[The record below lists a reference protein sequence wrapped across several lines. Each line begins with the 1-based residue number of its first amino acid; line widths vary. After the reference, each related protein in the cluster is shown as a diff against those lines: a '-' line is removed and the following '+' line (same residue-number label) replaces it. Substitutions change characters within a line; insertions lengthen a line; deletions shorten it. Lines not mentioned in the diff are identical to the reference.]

1 MSESQNIE
9 YKESWRDEYLKWICG
24 FANAQGGRI
33 YIGIDD
39 NQQVVGVADTK
50 RLMEDIPNKIVN
62 YLDIVADVNLLHK
75 EDKDYIE
82 IAVQPCNLPIAY
94 HGIYHYRS
102 GSTKQELKGAALQQF
117 LLRKMGHSW
126 DDIEN
131 ERATLDDIDRQAIDF
146 FLRKAVDAGRMPVD
160 SLNETTEK
168 VLSNLNLIG
177 GEGKLRNAALLLFG
191 KNPAKFFTSVQFR
204 IGRFGRDEADLMF
217 HGRIYIGIDDNQQV
231 VGVADTKRL
240 MEDIP
245 NKIVNYL
252 DIVADV
258 NLLHKEDKDYIEIA
272 VQPCNL
278 PIAYHGIYHY
288 RSGSTKQELKG
299 AALQQF
305 LLRKMGHS
313 WDDIENERAT
323 LDDIDRQAID
333 FFLRKAV
340 DAGRMP
346 VDSLNE
352 TTEKVL
358 SNLNL
363 IGGEGK
369 LRNAALL
376 LFGKNPAKF
385 FTSVQFRIGRFGR
398 DEADLMFQDVVDGN
412 IIQMTD
418 RVIEVLKSKNDDPLN
433 DPLNDPL
440 KLSSLEKDIL
450 KLIVKDN
457 QSTYDNLAI
466 SLSVSSATIKRAF
479 RNLKVNGCIIRKGS
493 KKIGYWMITEKG
505 KSILK

>member
-204 IGRFGRDEADLMF
+204 IGRFGRDE
-217 HGRIYIGIDDNQQV
+217 V
-231 VGVADTKRL
+231 
-240 MEDIP
+240 
-245 NKIVNYL
+245 
-252 DIVADV
+252 
-258 NLLHKEDKDYIEIA
+258 
-272 VQPCNL
+272 
-278 PIAYHGIYHY
+278 
-288 RSGSTKQELKG
+288 
-299 AALQQF
+299 
-305 LLRKMGHS
+305 
-313 WDDIENERAT
+313 
-323 LDDIDRQAID
+323 
-333 FFLRKAV
+333 
-340 DAGRMP
+340 
-346 VDSLNE
+346 
-352 TTEKVL
+352 
-358 SNLNL
+358 
-363 IGGEGK
+363 
-369 LRNAALL
+369 
-376 LFGKNPAKF
+376 
-385 FTSVQFRIGRFGR
+385 
-398 DEADLMFQDVVDGN
+398 DLMFQDVVDGN

-418 RVIEVLKSKNDDPLN
+418 RVIEVLKSKND

>member
-24 FANAQGGRI
+24 FANAQG
-33 YIGIDD
+33 
-39 NQQVVGVADTK
+39 
-50 RLMEDIPNKIVN
+50 
-62 YLDIVADVNLLHK
+62 
-75 EDKDYIE
+75 
-82 IAVQPCNLPIAY
+82 
-94 HGIYHYRS
+94 
-102 GSTKQELKGAALQQF
+102 
-117 LLRKMGHSW
+117 
-126 DDIEN
+126 
-131 ERATLDDIDRQAIDF
+131 
-146 FLRKAVDAGRMPVD
+146 
-160 SLNETTEK
+160 
-168 VLSNLNLIG
+168 
-177 GEGKLRNAALLLFG
+177 
-191 KNPAKFFTSVQFR
+191 
-204 IGRFGRDEADLMF
+204 
-217 HGRIYIGIDDNQQV
+217 GRIYIGIDDNQQV

-505 KSILK
+505 KSILS

>member
-1 MSESQNIE
+1 MSVSQIIE

-24 FANAQGGRI
+24 FANAQG
-33 YIGIDD
+33 
-39 NQQVVGVADTK
+39 
-50 RLMEDIPNKIVN
+50 
-62 YLDIVADVNLLHK
+62 
-75 EDKDYIE
+75 
-82 IAVQPCNLPIAY
+82 
-94 HGIYHYRS
+94 
-102 GSTKQELKGAALQQF
+102 
-117 LLRKMGHSW
+117 
-126 DDIEN
+126 
-131 ERATLDDIDRQAIDF
+131 
-146 FLRKAVDAGRMPVD
+146 
-160 SLNETTEK
+160 
-168 VLSNLNLIG
+168 
-177 GEGKLRNAALLLFG
+177 
-191 KNPAKFFTSVQFR
+191 
-204 IGRFGRDEADLMF
+204 
-217 HGRIYIGIDDNQQV
+217 GRIYIGIDDNQQV

>member
-217 HGRIYIGIDDNQQV
+217 
-231 VGVADTKRL
+231 
-240 MEDIP
+240 
-245 NKIVNYL
+245 
-252 DIVADV
+252 
-258 NLLHKEDKDYIEIA
+258 
-272 VQPCNL
+272 
-278 PIAYHGIYHY
+278 
-288 RSGSTKQELKG
+288 
-299 AALQQF
+299 
-305 LLRKMGHS
+305 
-313 WDDIENERAT
+313 
-323 LDDIDRQAID
+323 
-333 FFLRKAV
+333 
-340 DAGRMP
+340 
-346 VDSLNE
+346 
-352 TTEKVL
+352 
-358 SNLNL
+358 
-363 IGGEGK
+363 
-369 LRNAALL
+369 
-376 LFGKNPAKF
+376 
-385 FTSVQFRIGRFGR
+385 
-398 DEADLMFQDVVDGN
+398 QDVVDGN

-418 RVIEVLKSKNDDPLN
+418 RVIEVLKSKNDAPLN

>member
-102 GSTKQELKGAALQQF
+102 GSTKQELKGAAL
-117 LLRKMGHSW
+117 H
-126 DDIEN
+126 
-131 ERATLDDIDRQAIDF
+131 
-146 FLRKAVDAGRMPVD
+146 
-160 SLNETTEK
+160 
-168 VLSNLNLIG
+168 
-177 GEGKLRNAALLLFG
+177 
-191 KNPAKFFTSVQFR
+191 
-204 IGRFGRDEADLMF
+204 
-217 HGRIYIGIDDNQQV
+217 
-231 VGVADTKRL
+231 
-240 MEDIP
+240 
-245 NKIVNYL
+245 
-252 DIVADV
+252 
-258 NLLHKEDKDYIEIA
+258 
-272 VQPCNL
+272 
-278 PIAYHGIYHY
+278 
-288 RSGSTKQELKG
+288 
-299 AALQQF
+299 QF

>member
-1 MSESQNIE
+1 MNIE

-24 FANAQGGRI
+24 FANAQG
-33 YIGIDD
+33 
-39 NQQVVGVADTK
+39 
-50 RLMEDIPNKIVN
+50 
-62 YLDIVADVNLLHK
+62 
-75 EDKDYIE
+75 
-82 IAVQPCNLPIAY
+82 
-94 HGIYHYRS
+94 
-102 GSTKQELKGAALQQF
+102 
-117 LLRKMGHSW
+117 
-126 DDIEN
+126 
-131 ERATLDDIDRQAIDF
+131 
-146 FLRKAVDAGRMPVD
+146 
-160 SLNETTEK
+160 
-168 VLSNLNLIG
+168 
-177 GEGKLRNAALLLFG
+177 
-191 KNPAKFFTSVQFR
+191 
-204 IGRFGRDEADLMF
+204 
-217 HGRIYIGIDDNQQV
+217 GRIYIGIDDNQQV

>member
-24 FANAQGGRI
+24 FANAQG
-33 YIGIDD
+33 
-39 NQQVVGVADTK
+39 
-50 RLMEDIPNKIVN
+50 
-62 YLDIVADVNLLHK
+62 
-75 EDKDYIE
+75 
-82 IAVQPCNLPIAY
+82 
-94 HGIYHYRS
+94 
-102 GSTKQELKGAALQQF
+102 
-117 LLRKMGHSW
+117 
-126 DDIEN
+126 
-131 ERATLDDIDRQAIDF
+131 
-146 FLRKAVDAGRMPVD
+146 
-160 SLNETTEK
+160 
-168 VLSNLNLIG
+168 
-177 GEGKLRNAALLLFG
+177 
-191 KNPAKFFTSVQFR
+191 
-204 IGRFGRDEADLMF
+204 
-217 HGRIYIGIDDNQQV
+217 GRIYIGIDDNQQV

-433 DPLNDPL
+433 DPL

-450 KLIVKDN
+450 KLILKDN

>member
-117 LLRKMGHSW
+117 LLRKMGH
-126 DDIEN
+126 
-131 ERATLDDIDRQAIDF
+131 A
-146 FLRKAVDAGRMPVD
+146 
-160 SLNETTEK
+160 
-168 VLSNLNLIG
+168 
-177 GEGKLRNAALLLFG
+177 
-191 KNPAKFFTSVQFR
+191 
-204 IGRFGRDEADLMF
+204 
-217 HGRIYIGIDDNQQV
+217 
-231 VGVADTKRL
+231 
-240 MEDIP
+240 
-245 NKIVNYL
+245 
-252 DIVADV
+252 
-258 NLLHKEDKDYIEIA
+258 
-272 VQPCNL
+272 
-278 PIAYHGIYHY
+278 
-288 RSGSTKQELKG
+288 
-299 AALQQF
+299 
-305 LLRKMGHS
+305 

-433 DPLNDPL
+433 DPL

>member
-9 YKESWRDEYLKWICG
+9 NKESWRYEYLKWICG
-24 FANAQGGRI
+24 FANAQG
-33 YIGIDD
+33 
-39 NQQVVGVADTK
+39 
-50 RLMEDIPNKIVN
+50 
-62 YLDIVADVNLLHK
+62 
-75 EDKDYIE
+75 
-82 IAVQPCNLPIAY
+82 
-94 HGIYHYRS
+94 
-102 GSTKQELKGAALQQF
+102 
-117 LLRKMGHSW
+117 
-126 DDIEN
+126 
-131 ERATLDDIDRQAIDF
+131 
-146 FLRKAVDAGRMPVD
+146 
-160 SLNETTEK
+160 
-168 VLSNLNLIG
+168 
-177 GEGKLRNAALLLFG
+177 
-191 KNPAKFFTSVQFR
+191 
-204 IGRFGRDEADLMF
+204 
-217 HGRIYIGIDDNQQV
+217 GRIYIGIDDNQQV

>member
-131 ERATLDDIDRQAIDF
+131 ERATLDDSDRQANEF
-146 FLRKAVDAGRMPVD
+146 FVRKAD
-160 SLNETTEK
+160 
-168 VLSNLNLIG
+168 
-177 GEGKLRNAALLLFG
+177 
-191 KNPAKFFTSVQFR
+191 
-204 IGRFGRDEADLMF
+204 
-217 HGRIYIGIDDNQQV
+217 
-231 VGVADTKRL
+231 
-240 MEDIP
+240 
-245 NKIVNYL
+245 
-252 DIVADV
+252 
-258 NLLHKEDKDYIEIA
+258 
-272 VQPCNL
+272 
-278 PIAYHGIYHY
+278 
-288 RSGSTKQELKG
+288 
-299 AALQQF
+299 
-305 LLRKMGHS
+305 
-313 WDDIENERAT
+313 
-323 LDDIDRQAID
+323 
-333 FFLRKAV
+333 

-433 DPLNDPL
+433 DPL

>member
-177 GEGKLRNAALLLFG
+177 GEGKLRNAALF
-191 KNPAKFFTSVQFR
+191 
-204 IGRFGRDEADLMF
+204 
-217 HGRIYIGIDDNQQV
+217 
-231 VGVADTKRL
+231 
-240 MEDIP
+240 
-245 NKIVNYL
+245 
-252 DIVADV
+252 
-258 NLLHKEDKDYIEIA
+258 
-272 VQPCNL
+272 
-278 PIAYHGIYHY
+278 
-288 RSGSTKQELKG
+288 
-299 AALQQF
+299 
-305 LLRKMGHS
+305 
-313 WDDIENERAT
+313 
-323 LDDIDRQAID
+323 
-333 FFLRKAV
+333 
-340 DAGRMP
+340 
-346 VDSLNE
+346 
-352 TTEKVL
+352 
-358 SNLNL
+358 
-363 IGGEGK
+363 
-369 LRNAALL
+369 

>member
-62 YLDIVADVNLLHK
+62 YLGIVADVNLLHK

-94 HGIYHYRS
+94 HGIH
-102 GSTKQELKGAALQQF
+102 
-117 LLRKMGHSW
+117 
-126 DDIEN
+126 
-131 ERATLDDIDRQAIDF
+131 
-146 FLRKAVDAGRMPVD
+146 
-160 SLNETTEK
+160 
-168 VLSNLNLIG
+168 
-177 GEGKLRNAALLLFG
+177 
-191 KNPAKFFTSVQFR
+191 
-204 IGRFGRDEADLMF
+204 
-217 HGRIYIGIDDNQQV
+217 
-231 VGVADTKRL
+231 
-240 MEDIP
+240 
-245 NKIVNYL
+245 
-252 DIVADV
+252 
-258 NLLHKEDKDYIEIA
+258 
-272 VQPCNL
+272 
-278 PIAYHGIYHY
+278 HY

>member
-62 YLDIVADVNLLHK
+62 YLDIVDDVN
-75 EDKDYIE
+75 
-82 IAVQPCNLPIAY
+82 
-94 HGIYHYRS
+94 R
-102 GSTKQELKGAALQQF
+102 
-117 LLRKMGHSW
+117 
-126 DDIEN
+126 
-131 ERATLDDIDRQAIDF
+131 
-146 FLRKAVDAGRMPVD
+146 
-160 SLNETTEK
+160 
-168 VLSNLNLIG
+168 
-177 GEGKLRNAALLLFG
+177 
-191 KNPAKFFTSVQFR
+191 
-204 IGRFGRDEADLMF
+204 
-217 HGRIYIGIDDNQQV
+217 
-231 VGVADTKRL
+231 
-240 MEDIP
+240 
-245 NKIVNYL
+245 
-252 DIVADV
+252 
-258 NLLHKEDKDYIEIA
+258 LHKEDKDYIEIA

>member
-131 ERATLDDIDRQAIDF
+131 ERATLDDIDRQAIG
-146 FLRKAVDAGRMPVD
+146 L
-160 SLNETTEK
+160 
-168 VLSNLNLIG
+168 
-177 GEGKLRNAALLLFG
+177 
-191 KNPAKFFTSVQFR
+191 
-204 IGRFGRDEADLMF
+204 
-217 HGRIYIGIDDNQQV
+217 
-231 VGVADTKRL
+231 
-240 MEDIP
+240 
-245 NKIVNYL
+245 
-252 DIVADV
+252 
-258 NLLHKEDKDYIEIA
+258 
-272 VQPCNL
+272 
-278 PIAYHGIYHY
+278 
-288 RSGSTKQELKG
+288 
-299 AALQQF
+299 
-305 LLRKMGHS
+305 
-313 WDDIENERAT
+313 
-323 LDDIDRQAID
+323 
-333 FFLRKAV
+333 FLRKAV

>member
-117 LLRKMGHSW
+117 LLRKMGHS
-126 DDIEN
+126 
-131 ERATLDDIDRQAIDF
+131 
-146 FLRKAVDAGRMPVD
+146 
-160 SLNETTEK
+160 S
-168 VLSNLNLIG
+168 
-177 GEGKLRNAALLLFG
+177 
-191 KNPAKFFTSVQFR
+191 
-204 IGRFGRDEADLMF
+204 
-217 HGRIYIGIDDNQQV
+217 
-231 VGVADTKRL
+231 
-240 MEDIP
+240 
-245 NKIVNYL
+245 
-252 DIVADV
+252 
-258 NLLHKEDKDYIEIA
+258 
-272 VQPCNL
+272 
-278 PIAYHGIYHY
+278 
-288 RSGSTKQELKG
+288 
-299 AALQQF
+299 
-305 LLRKMGHS
+305 
-313 WDDIENERAT
+313 DDIENERAT

-433 DPLNDPL
+433 DPL

>member
-50 RLMEDIPNKIVN
+50 RLM
-62 YLDIVADVNLLHK
+62 
-75 EDKDYIE
+75 
-82 IAVQPCNLPIAY
+82 
-94 HGIYHYRS
+94 G
-102 GSTKQELKGAALQQF
+102 
-117 LLRKMGHSW
+117 
-126 DDIEN
+126 
-131 ERATLDDIDRQAIDF
+131 
-146 FLRKAVDAGRMPVD
+146 
-160 SLNETTEK
+160 
-168 VLSNLNLIG
+168 
-177 GEGKLRNAALLLFG
+177 
-191 KNPAKFFTSVQFR
+191 
-204 IGRFGRDEADLMF
+204 
-217 HGRIYIGIDDNQQV
+217 
-231 VGVADTKRL
+231 
-240 MEDIP
+240 DIP

>member
-24 FANAQGGRI
+24 FANAQG
-33 YIGIDD
+33 
-39 NQQVVGVADTK
+39 
-50 RLMEDIPNKIVN
+50 
-62 YLDIVADVNLLHK
+62 
-75 EDKDYIE
+75 
-82 IAVQPCNLPIAY
+82 
-94 HGIYHYRS
+94 
-102 GSTKQELKGAALQQF
+102 
-117 LLRKMGHSW
+117 
-126 DDIEN
+126 
-131 ERATLDDIDRQAIDF
+131 
-146 FLRKAVDAGRMPVD
+146 
-160 SLNETTEK
+160 
-168 VLSNLNLIG
+168 
-177 GEGKLRNAALLLFG
+177 
-191 KNPAKFFTSVQFR
+191 
-204 IGRFGRDEADLMF
+204 
-217 HGRIYIGIDDNQQV
+217 GRIYIGIDDNQQV

-440 KLSSLEKDIL
+440 KISSLEKDIL

>member
-168 VLSNLNLIG
+168 VLSNLNLMG
-177 GEGKLRNAALLLFG
+177 GEGKLRNAALVLFG
-191 KNPAKFFTSVQFR
+191 KIR
-204 IGRFGRDEADLMF
+204 
-217 HGRIYIGIDDNQQV
+217 
-231 VGVADTKRL
+231 
-240 MEDIP
+240 
-245 NKIVNYL
+245 
-252 DIVADV
+252 
-258 NLLHKEDKDYIEIA
+258 
-272 VQPCNL
+272 
-278 PIAYHGIYHY
+278 
-288 RSGSTKQELKG
+288 
-299 AALQQF
+299 
-305 LLRKMGHS
+305 
-313 WDDIENERAT
+313 
-323 LDDIDRQAID
+323 
-333 FFLRKAV
+333 
-340 DAGRMP
+340 
-346 VDSLNE
+346 
-352 TTEKVL
+352 
-358 SNLNL
+358 
-363 IGGEGK
+363 
-369 LRNAALL
+369 
-376 LFGKNPAKF
+376 AKF

-418 RVIEVLKSKNDDPLN
+418 RVIEVLKSKND

>member
-24 FANAQGGRI
+24 FANAQG
-33 YIGIDD
+33 
-39 NQQVVGVADTK
+39 
-50 RLMEDIPNKIVN
+50 
-62 YLDIVADVNLLHK
+62 
-75 EDKDYIE
+75 
-82 IAVQPCNLPIAY
+82 
-94 HGIYHYRS
+94 
-102 GSTKQELKGAALQQF
+102 
-117 LLRKMGHSW
+117 
-126 DDIEN
+126 
-131 ERATLDDIDRQAIDF
+131 
-146 FLRKAVDAGRMPVD
+146 
-160 SLNETTEK
+160 
-168 VLSNLNLIG
+168 
-177 GEGKLRNAALLLFG
+177 
-191 KNPAKFFTSVQFR
+191 
-204 IGRFGRDEADLMF
+204 
-217 HGRIYIGIDDNQQV
+217 GRIYIGIDDNQQV

-433 DPLNDPL
+433 DPL

-450 KLIVKDN
+450 KLIVKEN

>member
-102 GSTKQELKGAALQQF
+102 GSTKQE
-117 LLRKMGHSW
+117 
-126 DDIEN
+126 
-131 ERATLDDIDRQAIDF
+131 
-146 FLRKAVDAGRMPVD
+146 V
-160 SLNETTEK
+160 
-168 VLSNLNLIG
+168 
-177 GEGKLRNAALLLFG
+177 
-191 KNPAKFFTSVQFR
+191 
-204 IGRFGRDEADLMF
+204 
-217 HGRIYIGIDDNQQV
+217 
-231 VGVADTKRL
+231 
-240 MEDIP
+240 
-245 NKIVNYL
+245 
-252 DIVADV
+252 
-258 NLLHKEDKDYIEIA
+258 
-272 VQPCNL
+272 
-278 PIAYHGIYHY
+278 
-288 RSGSTKQELKG
+288 KG

>member
-24 FANAQGGRI
+24 FANAQG
-33 YIGIDD
+33 
-39 NQQVVGVADTK
+39 
-50 RLMEDIPNKIVN
+50 
-62 YLDIVADVNLLHK
+62 
-75 EDKDYIE
+75 
-82 IAVQPCNLPIAY
+82 
-94 HGIYHYRS
+94 
-102 GSTKQELKGAALQQF
+102 
-117 LLRKMGHSW
+117 
-126 DDIEN
+126 
-131 ERATLDDIDRQAIDF
+131 
-146 FLRKAVDAGRMPVD
+146 
-160 SLNETTEK
+160 
-168 VLSNLNLIG
+168 
-177 GEGKLRNAALLLFG
+177 
-191 KNPAKFFTSVQFR
+191 
-204 IGRFGRDEADLMF
+204 
-217 HGRIYIGIDDNQQV
+217 GRIYIGIDDNQQV

-479 RNLKVNGCIIRKGS
+479 RNLKVTGCIIRKGS

>member
-177 GEGKLRNAALLLFG
+177 GEGKLRNA
-191 KNPAKFFTSVQFR
+191 V
-204 IGRFGRDEADLMF
+204 
-217 HGRIYIGIDDNQQV
+217 
-231 VGVADTKRL
+231 
-240 MEDIP
+240 
-245 NKIVNYL
+245 
-252 DIVADV
+252 
-258 NLLHKEDKDYIEIA
+258 
-272 VQPCNL
+272 
-278 PIAYHGIYHY
+278 
-288 RSGSTKQELKG
+288 
-299 AALQQF
+299 
-305 LLRKMGHS
+305 
-313 WDDIENERAT
+313 
-323 LDDIDRQAID
+323 
-333 FFLRKAV
+333 
-340 DAGRMP
+340 
-346 VDSLNE
+346 
-352 TTEKVL
+352 
-358 SNLNL
+358 
-363 IGGEGK
+363 
-369 LRNAALL
+369 LL

-433 DPLNDPL
+433 DPL

-466 SLSVSSATIKRAF
+466 SLSVSNATIKRAF

>member
-177 GEGKLRNAALLLFG
+177 GEGKLG
-191 KNPAKFFTSVQFR
+191 
-204 IGRFGRDEADLMF
+204 
-217 HGRIYIGIDDNQQV
+217 
-231 VGVADTKRL
+231 
-240 MEDIP
+240 
-245 NKIVNYL
+245 
-252 DIVADV
+252 
-258 NLLHKEDKDYIEIA
+258 
-272 VQPCNL
+272 
-278 PIAYHGIYHY
+278 
-288 RSGSTKQELKG
+288 
-299 AALQQF
+299 
-305 LLRKMGHS
+305 
-313 WDDIENERAT
+313 
-323 LDDIDRQAID
+323 
-333 FFLRKAV
+333 
-340 DAGRMP
+340 
-346 VDSLNE
+346 
-352 TTEKVL
+352 
-358 SNLNL
+358 
-363 IGGEGK
+363 
-369 LRNAALL
+369 NAALL

>member
-102 GSTKQELKGAALQQF
+102 GSTKQELKGA
-117 LLRKMGHSW
+117 
-126 DDIEN
+126 
-131 ERATLDDIDRQAIDF
+131 T
-146 FLRKAVDAGRMPVD
+146 
-160 SLNETTEK
+160 
-168 VLSNLNLIG
+168 
-177 GEGKLRNAALLLFG
+177 
-191 KNPAKFFTSVQFR
+191 
-204 IGRFGRDEADLMF
+204 
-217 HGRIYIGIDDNQQV
+217 
-231 VGVADTKRL
+231 
-240 MEDIP
+240 
-245 NKIVNYL
+245 
-252 DIVADV
+252 
-258 NLLHKEDKDYIEIA
+258 
-272 VQPCNL
+272 
-278 PIAYHGIYHY
+278 
-288 RSGSTKQELKG
+288 
-299 AALQQF
+299 LQQF

-433 DPLNDPL
+433 DPL

>member
-24 FANAQGGRI
+24 FANAQG
-33 YIGIDD
+33 
-39 NQQVVGVADTK
+39 
-50 RLMEDIPNKIVN
+50 
-62 YLDIVADVNLLHK
+62 
-75 EDKDYIE
+75 
-82 IAVQPCNLPIAY
+82 
-94 HGIYHYRS
+94 
-102 GSTKQELKGAALQQF
+102 
-117 LLRKMGHSW
+117 
-126 DDIEN
+126 
-131 ERATLDDIDRQAIDF
+131 
-146 FLRKAVDAGRMPVD
+146 
-160 SLNETTEK
+160 
-168 VLSNLNLIG
+168 
-177 GEGKLRNAALLLFG
+177 
-191 KNPAKFFTSVQFR
+191 
-204 IGRFGRDEADLMF
+204 
-217 HGRIYIGIDDNQQV
+217 GRIYIGIDDNQQV

-440 KLSSLEKDIL
+440 KLSSLEKDII

>member
-146 FLRKAVDAGRMPVD
+146 
-160 SLNETTEK
+160 S
-168 VLSNLNLIG
+168 
-177 GEGKLRNAALLLFG
+177 
-191 KNPAKFFTSVQFR
+191 
-204 IGRFGRDEADLMF
+204 
-217 HGRIYIGIDDNQQV
+217 
-231 VGVADTKRL
+231 
-240 MEDIP
+240 
-245 NKIVNYL
+245 
-252 DIVADV
+252 
-258 NLLHKEDKDYIEIA
+258 
-272 VQPCNL
+272 
-278 PIAYHGIYHY
+278 
-288 RSGSTKQELKG
+288 
-299 AALQQF
+299 
-305 LLRKMGHS
+305 
-313 WDDIENERAT
+313 
-323 LDDIDRQAID
+323 
-333 FFLRKAV
+333 LRKAV

-433 DPLNDPL
+433 DPL

>member
-177 GEGKLRNAALLLFG
+177 GEGKLR
-191 KNPAKFFTSVQFR
+191 K
-204 IGRFGRDEADLMF
+204 
-217 HGRIYIGIDDNQQV
+217 
-231 VGVADTKRL
+231 
-240 MEDIP
+240 
-245 NKIVNYL
+245 
-252 DIVADV
+252 
-258 NLLHKEDKDYIEIA
+258 
-272 VQPCNL
+272 
-278 PIAYHGIYHY
+278 
-288 RSGSTKQELKG
+288 
-299 AALQQF
+299 
-305 LLRKMGHS
+305 
-313 WDDIENERAT
+313 
-323 LDDIDRQAID
+323 
-333 FFLRKAV
+333 
-340 DAGRMP
+340 
-346 VDSLNE
+346 
-352 TTEKVL
+352 
-358 SNLNL
+358 
-363 IGGEGK
+363 
-369 LRNAALL
+369 AALL

>member
-168 VLSNLNLIG
+168 VL
-177 GEGKLRNAALLLFG
+177 
-191 KNPAKFFTSVQFR
+191 P
-204 IGRFGRDEADLMF
+204 
-217 HGRIYIGIDDNQQV
+217 
-231 VGVADTKRL
+231 
-240 MEDIP
+240 
-245 NKIVNYL
+245 
-252 DIVADV
+252 
-258 NLLHKEDKDYIEIA
+258 
-272 VQPCNL
+272 
-278 PIAYHGIYHY
+278 
-288 RSGSTKQELKG
+288 
-299 AALQQF
+299 
-305 LLRKMGHS
+305 
-313 WDDIENERAT
+313 
-323 LDDIDRQAID
+323 
-333 FFLRKAV
+333 
-340 DAGRMP
+340 
-346 VDSLNE
+346 
-352 TTEKVL
+352 
-358 SNLNL
+358 NLNL